1 MPREGKKSSFGF
13 GYLLTLILMLLLVG
27 SAVVLLI
34 PSWHI
39 LRKKQQEETEKT
51 RELDA
56 RRNQRNEKM
65 REINDLR
72 TSKEATEK
80 VSREKFNQVGKDE
93 IVIKYT
99 VPDRERDK

>member
-1 MPREGKKSSFGF
+1 MPRDGKKSSFSF
-13 GYLLTLILMLLLVG
+13 GYLLTLILVLLVLG
-27 SAVVLLI
+27 AAVVLLI
-34 PSWHI
+34 PSWRE
-39 LRKKQQEETEKT
+39 LRKKQQEEAEKART
-51 RELDA
+51 RNTLQS
-56 RRNQRNEKM
+56 RRNEEM

-99 VPDRERDK
+99 VPDQEQNK